1 MSGAKPRNRNPITTL
16 APTSKPMPMACTERM
31 NQNEKTELDSRIQIL
46 RPVSSIALKIER
58 NTGFQLLTEVCAD
71 SRSPFS
77 RPQEEK
83 IGDRGENWRLV
94 SVSLCLCGF
103 CVCCSLKI
111 DVSWSVI
118 YKVAP

>member
-16 APTSKPMPMACTERM
+16 APTSKPMPIACTERM

-58 NTGFQLLTEVCAD
+58 NTGFQLLTEVWAD

-83 IGDRGENWRLV
+83 NWVVDQSLPFV
-94 SVSLCLCGF
+94 FVSLWFLRLLH
-103 CVCCSLKI
+103 VCCT
-111 DVSWSVI
+111 
-118 YKVAP
+118 PEN

>member
-16 APTSKPMPMACTERM
+16 APTSKPMPIACTERI

-58 NTGFQLLTEVCAD
+58 NTGFRLLTEVWAD

-83 IGDRGENWRLV
+83 NWLPLV
-94 SVSLCLCGF
+94 SVSLWFLTF
-103 CVCCSLKI
+103 VARLKI
-111 DVSWSVI
+111 DVPWSVI

>member
-1 MSGAKPRNRNPITTL
+1 MSGAKPRNRKPITTL
-16 APTSKPMPMACTERM
+16 APTSKPMPTAWTERM

-58 NTGFQLLTEVCAD
+58 NTEFRLLTEVWAD

-83 IGDRGENWRLV
+83 LAAFCL
-94 SVSLCLCGF
+94 VSLCLCGF

-111 DVSWSVI
+111 DVPWSVI